1 MGIRS
6 TRPPFERS
14 VREIQVVLDVSFTS
28 LYTMYPFSPHS
39 LYVSYIERARARAGR
54 NSLKKKNIERKR
66 LLSYLLMRL
75 YFILLFIY
83 ITYTHIS
90 VDNVVPTSGAEE
102 RRYFRCISTSG
113 YWRCADNGYWIYD
126 HGVNVEIPAEY

>member
-1 MGIRS
+1 VGIRS
-6 TRPPFERS
+6 TRPPCERS

-28 LYTMYPFSPHS
+28 LYTMYPFSLHS
-39 LYVSYIERARARAGR
+39 LHVSYIECARARAGG

-66 LLSYLLMRL
+66 LFFYLLTRL

-83 ITYTHIS
+83 IIYTYIS

-102 RRYFRCISTSG
+102 RRYFCCISTSG
-113 YWRCADNGYWIYD
+113 YWQCADNGYWIYD
-126 HGVNVEIPAEY
+126 HGVNVEIPTEY